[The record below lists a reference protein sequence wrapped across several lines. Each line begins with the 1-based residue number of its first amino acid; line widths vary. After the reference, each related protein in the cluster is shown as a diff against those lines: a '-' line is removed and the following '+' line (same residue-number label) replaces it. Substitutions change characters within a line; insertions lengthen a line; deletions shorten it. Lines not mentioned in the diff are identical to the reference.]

1 MKMWIARDEDGTL
14 FIHANKPQL
23 SKEYGFWDSDY
34 WFVPD
39 EDHPEVTFE
48 NSPMEVEIKLIEK

>member
-1 MKMWIARDEDGTL
+1 MKAWIARDKDGPL
-14 FIHANKPQL
+14 FIHVNKPQL

-48 NSPMEVEIKLIEK
+48 NSPMEVELKLIEK